1 MGQQKTAKFR
11 LHGDDR
17 KFNARDRQDKRQG
30 NPKNNWEEDDD
41 EVVSSQEWDDESS
54 IHG

>member
-17 KFNARDRQDKRQG
+17 KFNARDHKEKRQG
-30 NPKNNWEEDDD
+30 NPKNSWEPEDDD
-41 EVVSSQEWDDESS
+41 VIDSKEDDNESS
-54 IHG
+54 F

>member
-17 KFNARDRQDKRQG
+17 KFDAREHKEKRQG
-30 NPKNNWEEDDD
+30 NPKNSWEPEDDVID
-41 EVVSSQEWDDESS
+41 SKEDDNESS
-54 IHG
+54 F